1 MLRVL
6 AEGRVDGR
14 PSEMAVRKSV
24 WVADGMAVVAVVFM
38 SEAFWV
44 LDATSALVISI
55 GAVSTSTCAAIAS
68 FAVVL
73 FSEDKESF

>member
-1 MLRVL
+1 M
-6 AEGRVDGR
+6 AE
-14 PSEMAVRKSV
+14 RKSAR
-24 WVADGMAVVAVVFM
+24 VADGMAVVAEVFM

-44 LDATSALVISI
+44 LDATGALVISVR
-55 GAVSTSTCAAIAS
+55 AVSTSTRAAIAS